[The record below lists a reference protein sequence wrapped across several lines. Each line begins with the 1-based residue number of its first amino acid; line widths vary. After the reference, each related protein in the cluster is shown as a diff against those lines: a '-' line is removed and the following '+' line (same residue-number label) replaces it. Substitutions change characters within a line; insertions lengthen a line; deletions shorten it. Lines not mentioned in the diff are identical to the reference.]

1 MNKTE
6 LTEALAKATD
16 FTKADAQRAV
26 DGLFDTDNGVITRTL
41 RGGNK
46 VQITGFGTFETRQRK
61 SRMGRNPQ
69 TGEKIRIP
77 ASTAVSFRAGK
88 GLKDAVN

>member
-6 LTEALAKATD
+6 LTEALARATD
-16 FTKADAQRAV
+16 TSKADAQRTIDA
-26 DGLFDTDNGVITRTL
+26 LFDTDGGIITKALKRSQ
-41 RGGNK
+41 K

-61 SRMGRNPQ
+61 ARMGRNPR

-77 ASTAVSFRAGK
+77 ASRTVSFRGGK

>member
-6 LTEALAKATD
+6 LTEALADATD
-16 FTKADAQRAV
+16 FTKADAQRAI
-26 DGLFDTDNGVITRTL
+26 DALFDTDSGVIAKTL
-41 RGGNK
+41 QRGNK
-46 VQITGFGTFETRQRK
+46 VQVTGFGTFETRRRK
-61 SRMGRNPQ
+61 ARMGRNPQ

>member
-6 LTEALAKATD
+6 LTDALADRTD
-16 FTKADAQRAV
+16 MTKADAGRAINA
-26 DGLFDTDNGVITRTL
+26 LFDTDEGIIPTTL
-41 RGGNK
+41 NRKEK
-46 VQITGFGTFETRQRK
+46 VQITGFGTFETRRR
-61 SRMGRNPQ
+61 SARMGRNPQ

-77 ASTAVSFRAGK
+77 ASMTVNFRSGK

>member
-6 LTEALAKATD
+6 LTEALASATD
-16 FTKADAQRAV
+16 FTKADAQRAI
-26 DGLFDTDNGVITRTL
+26 DALFDTDSGVIANTL
-41 RGGNK
+41 DGGDK
-46 VQITGFGTFETRQRK
+46 VQVTGFGTFETRRRK
-61 SRMGRNPQ
+61 ARMGRNPQ

>member
-1 MNKTE
+1 VNKTE
-6 LTEALAKATD
+6 LTEALAEATD
-16 FTKADAQRAV
+16 FTKADAQRAI
-26 DGLFDTDNGVITRTL
+26 DALFDTEEGVISGTL
-41 RGGNK
+41 TGGEK
-46 VQITGFGTFETRQRK
+46 VQITGFGTFETRERK
-61 SRMGRNPQ
+61 ARMGRNPQ

>member
-6 LTEALAKATD
+6 LTEALAEATD
-16 FTKADAQRAV
+16 FTKADAQRAI
-26 DGLFDTDNGVITRTL
+26 DALFDTEEGVISGTL
-41 RGGNK
+41 KGGEK
-46 VQITGFGTFETRQRK
+46 VQITGFGTFETRERK
-61 SRMGRNPQ
+61 ARMGRNPQ

-88 GLKDAVN
+88 GLKDSVN

>member
-6 LTEALAKATD
+6 LTEALAEATD
-16 FTKADAQRAV
+16 FTKADAQRAI
-26 DGLFDTDNGVITRTL
+26 DALFDTDDGVISGTL
-41 RGGNK
+41 KSDEK
-46 VQITGFGTFETRQRK
+46 VQITGFGTFETRERK
-61 SRMGRNPQ
+61 ARMGRNPQ

-88 GLKDAVN
+88 GLKDSVN

>member
-6 LTEALAKATD
+6 LTEAVANATD

-26 DGLFDTDNGVITRTL
+26 NALFDTDSGVIARTL
-41 RGGNK
+41 QRGEK
-46 VQITGFGTFETRQRK
+46 VQVTGFGTFETRHRK
-61 SRMGRNPQ
+61 ARMGRNPQ
-69 TGEKIRIP
+69 TGERIRIS

>member
-1 MNKTE
+1 VNKTE
-6 LTEALAKATD
+6 LTEALANATD
-16 FTKADAQRAV
+16 FTKADAQRAI
-26 DGLFDTDNGVITRTL
+26 DALFDTDSGVISGTL
-41 RGGNK
+41 DSGEK
-46 VQITGFGTFETRQRK
+46 VQITGFGTFETRRRK
-61 SRMGRNPQ
+61 ARMGRNPQ